1 MTIQDRSFA
10 FLPYYVANVNM
21 PVILMRKCLTS
32 ENTELENY
40 TVSASDPIPRFE
52 NGKTNE
58 EIGQLPLRNNL
69 ARFEAS

>member
-1 MTIQDRSFA
+1 
-10 FLPYYVANVNM
+10 M
-21 PVILMRKCLTS
+21 PVILMRKYLTS

-40 TVSASDPIPRFE
+40 TVSASDTIPGFE